1 MIGVVGYVVAGLVV
15 GGLARSLRPG
25 AHDLPLPVTL
35 GLGAAGAVT
44 GGVVAGVIGDGA
56 VTELDAIGFTVA
68 VVSALVLI
76 GVVEGLTGGDAE

>member
-1 MIGVVGYVVAGLVV
+1 MFGVIGYVVAGLVV
-15 GGLARSLRPG
+15 GWLARVLRPG

-56 VTELDAIGFTVA
+56 VTDLDAIGFTVA

-76 GVVEGLTGGDAE
+76 GVVEGLTGGDTE

>member
-15 GGLARSLRPG
+15 GGLARVLRPG
-25 AHDLPLPVTL
+25 AHDLALPVTL

-44 GGVVAGVIGDGA
+44 GGVLAGVVGDGA

-76 GVVEGLTGGDAE
+76 GVVEGLAGGDSE

>member
-1 MIGVVGYVVAGLVV
+1 VIGIAGYVVAGLVV
-15 GGLARSLRPG
+15 GGLARVLRPTR
-25 AHDLPLPVTL
+25 HDLALPVTL

-44 GGVVAGVIGDGA
+44 GGVLAGAIGNGV

-76 GVVEGLTGGDAE
+76 GVVEGLAGGEAE

>member
-1 MIGVVGYVVAGLVV
+1 MVTVVGYVVAGLVV
-15 GGLARSLRPG
+15 GGLARVLRPG
-25 AHDLPLPVTL
+25 AHDLPLVVTL

-44 GGVVAGVIGDGA
+44 GGVLAGFLGEGA
-56 VTELDAIGFTVA
+56 VTGLDPIGFTIA

>member
-15 GGLARSLRPG
+15 GGLARVLRPG
-25 AHDLPLPVTL
+25 AHDLALPVTL

-44 GGVVAGVIGDGA
+44 GGWLAGVIGDDA

-76 GVVEGLTGGDAE
+76 GVVEGLAGGDAE